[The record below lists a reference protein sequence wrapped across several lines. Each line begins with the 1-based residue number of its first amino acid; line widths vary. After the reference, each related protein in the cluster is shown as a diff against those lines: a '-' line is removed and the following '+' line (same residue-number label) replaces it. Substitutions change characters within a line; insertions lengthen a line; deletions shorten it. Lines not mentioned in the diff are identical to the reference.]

1 MSMISAM
8 TTIPIAT
15 QTPMSAIFG
24 QRACQYF
31 WTTTQ
36 IYTWKMATSGMGMA
50 VYRFLCYQYLFKRK
64 LNTKSMARKILLVEW
79 LLIAGMILSTVTCYN
94 MFGWEKAVYYQ
105 FCMDIGHDQVETL
118 HQHKIED
125 YNDLV
130 WKFIFAF
137 LGFTGR
143 FCMLLELVIYFW
155 LIYRLWKQDEENY
168 KDKVITDDTRKER
181 KHKNVVTLRGQVLTF
196 VIEMSCS
203 IYIAIHNSDPAF
215 VDASTKS
222 ISLVICSTIISV
234 VQILTSNEMMR
245 FVRGHLP

>member
-1 MSMISAM
+1 
-8 TTIPIAT
+8 
-15 QTPMSAIFG
+15 
-24 QRACQYF
+24 
-31 WTTTQ
+31 
-36 IYTWKMATSGMGMA
+36 
-50 VYRFLCYQYLFKRK
+50 
-64 LNTKSMARKILLVEW
+64 MARNILVVEW
-79 LLIAGMILSTVTCYN
+79 IVTFVAVLLILTLFN
-94 MFGWEKAVYYQ
+94 MYGWEKSIHYQ
-105 FCMDIGHDQVETL
+105 FCMDIGHEQVETL

-155 LIYRLWKQDEENY
+155 IIYRLWKQDEENY
-168 KDKVITDDTRKER
+168 KDKVITNDTRKER

-222 ISLVICSTIISV
+222 IFLIISSTMISV
-234 VQILTSNEMMR
+234 VQIITSNEMMR
-245 FVRGHLP
+245 FVRGLLP